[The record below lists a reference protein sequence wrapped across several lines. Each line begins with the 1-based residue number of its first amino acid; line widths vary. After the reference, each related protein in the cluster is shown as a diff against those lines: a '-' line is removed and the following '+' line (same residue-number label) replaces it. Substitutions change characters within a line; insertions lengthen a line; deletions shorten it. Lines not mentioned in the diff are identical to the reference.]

1 VSEQAL
7 GIFLTDCACEVLV
20 YIIRPLKYYFSS
32 SLIMAA
38 NRHKQHLLYSTAM
51 NGEYFDAVITD
62 ERNVDAD
69 TAQCAH
75 CLPHDED
82 GLSLG
87 LSQLPD
93 ELILH
98 CMSFLNVRSLLTVRC
113 SNTAFSEL
121 ASRNEAGWTERCQE
135 LWAQKV
141 FVSQAARN
149 LPSSL
154 MGYKSA
160 LQDSRIRQHVTLDEL
175 CYDETEHC
183 GTIWSFRFKVSAGP
197 DWTSWD
203 PWWMG
208 SQARQMVF
216 LRNGSVKQYV
226 PEEDQ
231 LTMPRF
237 GQLVDPPVAMEWRFI
252 RQPMD
257 MPQREV
263 GSYIRFSVGGRD
275 VPTYVVKRSPT
286 KNWGF
291 VAESCWGVYTS
302 FEMPLRIKQDP
313 RMRLRRSPSGRA
325 HWLRDPET
333 DEEDNLLV
341 SPLNDDSI
349 FTITNEVQWREA
361 LLYNFGASVL
371 PDGAGATEDFDRMFG
386 QTLHVRG
393 VLGIDDPPHQET

>member
-1 VSEQAL
+1 
-7 GIFLTDCACEVLV
+7 
-20 YIIRPLKYYFSS
+20 
-32 SLIMAA
+32 
-38 NRHKQHLLYSTAM
+38 M
-51 NGEYFDAVITD
+51 NGEYFDAVITEGERSVDD
-62 ERNVDAD
+62 EHDRLSS
-69 TAQCAH
+69 QQQLE
-75 CLPHDED
+75 LPH
-82 GLSLG
+82 
-87 LSQLPD
+87 LPD
-93 ELILH
+93 EMILH
-98 CMSFLNVRSLLTVRC
+98 CLSFLNVRSLLTVRC
-113 SNTAFSEL
+113 SNTAFFEL

-141 FVSQAARN
+141 FVSPAARK

-154 MGYKSA
+154 MGYKVA

-175 CYDETEHC
+175 CYDETQHS

-226 PEEDQ
+226 PGDHSSNNK

-237 GQLVDPPVAMEWRFI
+237 GQLVDPPVVMEWRLI

-257 MPQREV
+257 MPQREL

-286 KNWGF
+286 MNWGF

-302 FEMPLRIKQDP
+302 FEMPLRIKHDS
-313 RMRLRRSPSGRA
+313 RMRLRRSPLGRA
-325 HWLRDPET
+325 HWLRDPEAD
-333 DEEDNLLV
+333 DEEDNNLLV

-361 LLYNFGASVL
+361 LLYNFGAAVL
-371 PDGAGATEDFDRMFG
+371 PDGEGATDDFDRMFG

-393 VLGIDDPPHQET
+393 VLGMDDPLQQQEP